1 MAVYGFMLS
10 VSIPKV
16 MEYSGGLKLLDMMP
30 LGYDAEYVNQLM
42 TALGDEGRSAYL
54 YRQIPFDMAYPGLF
68 AITWC
73 LIFAFVLK
81 KTGKLDTPL
90 FYFSYLPI
98 IAGLADYLENI
109 SVITIIKTWSET
121 SGSIYSMASIFSLTK
136 SMVTT
141 FFYIALI
148 ILLIYWGIM
157 YFTTRK
163 SHYLTSRHTNLK

>member
-1 MAVYGFMLS
+1 MAVYGFMLM
-10 VSIPKV
+10 VSIPAV

-30 LGYDAEYVNQLM
+30 LGYNETYVNQLM
-42 TALGDEGRSAYL
+42 GNLGAEGRNAYL
-54 YRQIPFDMAYPGLF
+54 YQQIPFDMIYPGLF

-73 LIFAFVLK
+73 LVFAFVLK
-81 KTGKLDTPL
+81 KTGKLDTPV

-109 SVITIIKTWSET
+109 SIITIIKTWPEI
-121 SGSIYSMASIFSLTK
+121 SGLIYSMASIFSLTK

-141 FFYIALI
+141 VFYIALI

-163 SHYLTSRHTNLK
+163 SQYLSSRHTNLK